1 MKTSKPDTAGSLLP
15 RVRIRRPRIATGTT
29 VGALMFLLLFFLSSL
44 PVRLCFVL
52 SWDVGVLV
60 AILLLIRIRSVSP
73 DVMKKIAEQQDA
85 GKWMVLFLTLIAASA
100 SLVAIAGEVPPIAHA
115 GGLEKIL
122 RIGLIASTIV
132 LSWAFIHT
140 IFALHYAHD
149 YYARPKG
156 GRHKDLV
163 FPGEDAPNYMD
174 FVYFS
179 FTIGM
184 TFQVSDVQ
192 ITDRAF
198 RGLALMHG
206 IISFFY
212 STVIVALTINLFA
225 GLI

>member
-1 MKTSKPDTAGSLLP
+1 MKALKPGHARLSFPGLRL
-15 RVRIRRPRIATGTT
+15 RRPRLATGTA
-29 VGALMFLLLFFLSSL
+29 VGSLIFLLLFFLTPL
-44 PVRLCFVL
+44 AARLCLIL
-52 SWDVGVLV
+52 SWDVGILV
-60 AILLLIRIRSVSP
+60 ATFLLIRIRGFSA
-73 DVMKKIAEQQDA
+73 DAMKRMADQQDA

-100 SLVAIAGEVPPIAHA
+100 SLIAIAAEVPPIAHA
-115 GGLEKIL
+115 GGMEKIL

-149 YYARPKG
+149 YYSRPRG
-156 GRHKDLV
+156 GKHQDLV
-163 FPGEDAPNYMD
+163 FPGGEAPNYMD

-192 ITDRAF
+192 ITDRTF
-198 RGLALMHG
+198 RSLALMHG

>member
-1 MKTSKPDTAGSLLP
+1 MKSSKPDPAGLLS
-15 RVRIRRPRIATGTT
+15 RVRIRRPRIATGTA
-29 VGALMFLLLFFLSSL
+29 VGGLMFLLLYFLTSV
-44 PVRLCFVL
+44 PHRLGFVL

-60 AILLLIRIRSVSP
+60 AMLLLLRIRDVSP
-73 DVMKKIAEQQDA
+73 DMLKRIAAQQDA
-85 GKWMVLFLTLIAASA
+85 GKWTVLFLTLIAAGA
-100 SLVAIAGEVPPIAHA
+100 SLVAIAGEVPPIAKA
-115 GGLEKIL
+115 EGLEKIL

-149 YYARPKG
+149 YYSRPG
-156 GRHKDLV
+156 GGKHKDLV